1 LRDDIASEPCRGPT
15 SARTQR
21 GDASDRWLPAS
32 ARDGLSVAANLA
44 TKGDGTRTRAS
55 FLLFFLAVQ
64 VPASRKG
71 AKQSARI
78 SEPEMHPSVQQKA
91 LLWVPFLTDFFW
103 RPKIYD
109 KDWSVK
115 KIYER
120 IDDLSV

>member
-1 LRDDIASEPCRGPT
+1 
-15 SARTQR
+15 
-21 GDASDRWLPAS
+21 
-32 ARDGLSVAANLA
+32 V
-44 TKGDGTRTRAS
+44 
-55 FLLFFLAVQ
+55 AVQ

-91 LLWVPFLTDFFW
+91 LLWVFLTDFFW
-103 RPKIYD
+103 RPKTYDD

>member
-71 AKQSARI
+71 AMAERANFGAESR
-78 SEPEMHPSVQQKA
+78 SQKA

>member
-1 LRDDIASEPCRGPT
+1 
-15 SARTQR
+15 
-21 GDASDRWLPAS
+21 
-32 ARDGLSVAANLA
+32 VAACLGA
-44 TKGDGTRTRAS
+44 GRTERRGEPRDEGRRHANAR
-55 FLLFFLAVQ
+55 FVFAFFFG
-64 VPASRKG
+64 SSSSG
-71 AKQSARI
+71 I
-78 SEPEMHPSVQQKA
+78 SERRQAERANFGAVEMHPSVQQKA

>member
-91 LLWVPFLTDFFW
+91 LLWVPFLTDF
-103 RPKIYD
+103 PKIYD